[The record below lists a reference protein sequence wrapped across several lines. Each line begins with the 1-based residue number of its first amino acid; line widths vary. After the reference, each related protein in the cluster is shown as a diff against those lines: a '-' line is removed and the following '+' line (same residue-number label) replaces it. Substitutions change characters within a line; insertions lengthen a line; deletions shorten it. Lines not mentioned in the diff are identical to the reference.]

1 MTKISFFQPTKKH
14 YLSFFKWIFFLLIVI
29 YHSLFLFTKPA
40 FLSQLAYTVY
50 DYIPFLVDCFFVI
63 SGFLLARSFY
73 IFKPSIATYISKRL
87 LDFVPTLLLFWLIF
101 ALIGKLGW
109 VQANLT
115 RGFTDVLGLPIFGVL
130 LVNNQLN
137 YTWFLYTLFW
147 CNVFFLLLLSL
158 KKFAPFLII
167 PILISTGFILSSYWI
182 EGNVISPTPYDNLP
196 ISFGL
201 FRGIFASSIGILI
214 TYLVRFTPSFIQKS
228 PFLFYVLGLLE
239 ATLIILAL
247 LMASQL
253 TAKEIYINGLSLF
266 GLLLFSLSF
275 ENSPLFKV
283 LNQKIFSYGSS
294 FLLGGYIFS
303 AISIAFMAQILVKYP
318 AFTSYGNSVYIAVI
332 LISLSFGALCQLIT
346 QQLKKKL

>member
-1 MTKISFFQPTKKH
+1 
-14 YLSFFKWIFFLLIVI
+14 
-29 YHSLFLFTKPA
+29 
-40 FLSQLAYTVY
+40 
-50 DYIPFLVDCFFVI
+50 
-63 SGFLLARSFY
+63 
-73 IFKPSIATYISKRL
+73 
-87 LDFVPTLLLFWLIF
+87 VPTLLLFWLIF

-147 CNVFFLLLLSL
+147 CNVFFFLLLSL

-332 LISLSFGALCQLIT
+332 LISLAFGALCQLIT
-346 QQLKKKL
+346 QKLKKKL

>member
-73 IFKPSIATYISKRL
+73 IFKPSIATYISKRV

-147 CNVFFLLLLSL
+147 CNIFFFLLLSL

-182 EGNVISPTPYDNLP
+182 EGNVSLQRLTIIYPFLLACFGEYLPLQLAFQSP
-196 ISFGL
+196 ISFDL
-201 FRGIFASSIGILI
+201 
-214 TYLVRFTPSFIQKS
+214 P
-228 PFLFYVLGLLE
+228 P
-239 ATLIILAL
+239 
-247 LMASQL
+247 
-253 TAKEIYINGLSLF
+253 
-266 GLLLFSLSF
+266 LLFK
-275 ENSPLFKV
+275 KV
-283 LNQKIFSYGSS
+283 PFY
-294 FLLGGYIFS
+294 
-303 AISIAFMAQILVKYP
+303 FM
-318 AFTSYGNSVYIAVI
+318 
-332 LISLSFGALCQLIT
+332 C
-346 QQLKKKL
+346 